1 MTVEADPGAG
11 REVRALSDGDSSAT
25 AALHARALPDSF
37 FVRLGLRFLRDYHR
51 SFVDSPHAVALVITK
66 ADEVEGFLLAVVAP
80 GPHGAYVL
88 RQWGARLAL
97 RASLG
102 LLARPQLLTLFLRT
116 RMVRYTRGLWRRIR
130 QTGGTEP
137 ASDVAGTWAV
147 LSHVAVD
154 SGRRGSGAGAA
165 LVQALHD
172 RVTSVGGAGV
182 VLLTAVEGPGAA
194 FYGRLGYECEG
205 EVAGADGKAWLRYRW
220 RAV

>member
-37 FVRLGLRFLRDYHR
+37 FVRLGLLFLRDYHR
-51 SFVDSPHAVALVITK
+51 SFVDSPHAVALVTTK

-88 RQWGARLAL
+88 RRWGARLAL

-102 LLARPQLLTLFLRT
+102 LLARPQLLALFLRT
-116 RMVRYTRGLWRRIR
+116 RMVRYARGLWRRIR
-130 QTGGTEP
+130 PTGGTEP
-137 ASDVAGTWAV
+137 AADVAGTWAV

-205 EVAGADGKAWLRYRW
+205 EVAGADGQPWLRYRW